1 MRGRRDN
8 FTVEI
13 PVGLGWWLKVKG
25 GREEIIAY
33 CGAGHDE
40 GVEDGESEVLGW
52 RWGMRETPL
61 AL

>member
-1 MRGRRDN
+1 M
-8 FTVEI
+8 
-13 PVGLGWWLKVKG
+13 GLGWWLKVKG